1 MDEVDGALTVSVTGI
16 VWGEFVAV
24 PAVTVIAAVSGEG
37 PARSPKVFTDRV
49 TGLVPVVVVPD
60 AGLSVSQLAL
70 AFFVTDQV
78 NVPVPGFVMFN
89 VLGAGSAAP
98 CVAVKENVVGL
109 RPRAGV
115 TTGAVTVK
123 VAETVTGVA
132 PVAASV
138 TAPL

>member
-1 MDEVDGALTVSVTGI
+1 MADEVDGALTVSVTGI

-60 AGLSVSQLAL
+60 AGVSVSQVASS
-70 AFFVTDQV
+70 VTDQV

-89 VLGAGSAAP
+89 VLGAGFAAP

-109 RPRAGV
+109 RPRAG
-115 TTGAVTVK
+115 
-123 VAETVTGVA
+123 
-132 PVAASV
+132 
-138 TAPL
+138 

>member
-1 MDEVDGALTVSVTGI
+1 VTDEVDGALTVSVTGI

-24 PAVTVIAAVSGEG
+24 PAVTVIAVVTG
-37 PARSPKVFTDRV
+37 PARSPAVFTDRV

-109 RPRAGV
+109 RPRAG
-115 TTGAVTVK
+115 
-123 VAETVTGVA
+123 
-132 PVAASV
+132 
-138 TAPL
+138 